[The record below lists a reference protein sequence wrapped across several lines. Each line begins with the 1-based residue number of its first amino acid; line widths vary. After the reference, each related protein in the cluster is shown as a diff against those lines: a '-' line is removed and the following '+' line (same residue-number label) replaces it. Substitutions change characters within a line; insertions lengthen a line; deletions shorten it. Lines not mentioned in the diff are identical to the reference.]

1 MTIKRSIFRV
11 FQVVFSFAVVIFA
24 ISAKAEV
31 YCEISI
37 DSPMPVCPGTYFELS
52 VFEGPNQVFD
62 WQRQEGSGF
71 VTVGNESILG
81 LQLQDSATFRVVV
94 IDTITNDTCPSELF
108 GVGVRP
114 LIQIEFFQHQ
124 LTCTNGDKDNGR
136 NAKVGA
142 TASGAFQP
150 DEYHYFWD
158 VLPLQL
164 APGDS
169 SLAIGLKA
177 HQNYAIMVKDNY
189 GCATRDTFYTRAYP
203 NPVIEIFTD
212 PNDTVYLQNPLVTYS
227 FDNLSVDSIPLT
239 THSWEIMEGDTV
251 FSSELGEPTYK
262 YNSVG
267 EFYTF
272 LKVVNP
278 QGCDTTYTTRV
289 TVKPVELYIPNVFT
303 PGTSPGVNDFFEV
316 TTKENKEKGTTA
328 IETLQRFYENSRL
341 VVFNRLGKK
350 VFEADNYDNKWD
362 GDNLPD
368 GVYYYVLECQG
379 AKSTDVFKG
388 SVTIIRGN

>member
-1 MTIKRSIFRV
+1 MTIARSIIKTFKISFVLALV
-11 FQVVFSFAVVIFA
+11 FNALSGKAQDTCA
-24 ISAKAEV
+24 ISM
-31 YCEISI
+31 
-37 DSPMPVCPGTYFELS
+37 DTPMPACPETYFELS
-52 VFEGPNQVFD
+52 VFERVNQTFD
-62 WQRQEGSGF
+62 WQQQEGSGF
-71 VTVGNESILG
+71 VSVGNESILG
-81 LQLQDSATFRVVV
+81 MQLQDSATFRVVV
-94 IDTITNDTCPSELF
+94 IDTITNDTCESKLF
-108 GVGVRP
+108 GVSVHP
-114 LIQIEFFQHQ
+114 AIHIEFVQYQ
-124 LTCTNGDKDNGR
+124 LTCTNGDMDNGKS
-136 NAKVGA
+136 AKVGA

-150 DEYHYFWD
+150 DEYHYIWD

-177 HQNYAIMVKDNY
+177 HQNYTITVKDNY
-189 GCATRDTFYTRAYP
+189 GCAAHDTVYTKAYS

-212 PNDTVYLQNPLVTYS
+212 PNDTVYLQNPSVTYTYN
-227 FDNLSVDSIPLT
+227 NLSIDSIALT
-239 THSWEIMEGDTV
+239 THSWEIIEGDTV
-251 FSSELGEPTYK
+251 FTSELEAPVYR
-262 YNSVG
+262 YNSTG
-267 EFYTF
+267 EFMTYLT
-272 LKVVNP
+272 VVNP
-278 QGCDTTYTTRV
+278 DGCDTTYATTV
-289 TVKPVELYIPNVFT
+289 TVKPVELLIPNVFT

-368 GVYYYVLECQG
+368 GVYYYVLECHG

>member
-1 MTIKRSIFRV
+1 MH
-11 FQVVFSFAVVIFA
+11 A

-37 DSPMPVCPGTYFELS
+37 DTPMPVCPGTYFELS
-52 VFEGPNQVFD
+52 VFEGANQVFD
-62 WQRQEGSGF
+62 WQRQEGNGF

-81 LQLQDSATFRVVV
+81 LQLQDSATFRVIV

-124 LTCTNGDKDNGR
+124 LTCTNGDKDNGK

-142 TASGAFQP
+142 TASGTFQP

-189 GCATRDTFYTRAYP
+189 GCATRDTFYTKAYP

-212 PNDTVYLQNPLVTYS
+212 PGDTVYLQNPLVTYS

-251 FSSELGEPTYK
+251 FSSELDEPTYK

-267 EFYTF
+267 EFYTY
-272 LKVVNP
+272 LTVVNP
-278 QGCDTTYTTRV
+278 QGCDTIYTTQV
-289 TVKPVELYIPNVFT
+289 TVKPVELFIPNVF
-303 PGTSPGVNDFFEV
+303 SPGNGDGSNDKFEI
-316 TTKENKEKGTTA
+316 TTA
-328 IETLQRFYENSRL
+328 DNKGKVTDETLSRYYEQSRL
-341 VVFNRLGKK
+341 VVFNRLGRK
-350 VFEADNYDNKWD
+350 VFESNNYQNDWE

-368 GVYYYVLECQG
+368 GVYYYVLECHG
-379 AKSTDVFKG
+379 AKSTDIFKG
-388 SVTIIRGN
+388 SVTIIRSN

>member
-81 LQLQDSATFRVVV
+81 LQLQDSTTFRVIV

-124 LTCTNGDKDNGR
+124 LTCTNGDTTNGR

-177 HQNYAIMVKDNY
+177 HQNYAIMVKDSY

-203 NPVIEIFTD
+203 NPVIEIYTE
-212 PNDTVYLQNPLVTYS
+212 PGDTVYLQNPLVTYS

-251 FSSELGEPTYK
+251 FSSELDEPTYK

-278 QGCDTTYTTRV
+278 QGCDTTYTTQV
-289 TVKPVELYIPNVFT
+289 TVKPVELFIPNVF
-303 PGTSPGVNDFFEV
+303 SPGNGDGSNDKFEI
-316 TTKENKEKGTTA
+316 TTA
-328 IETLQRFYENSRL
+328 DNKGKVTDETLGRYYEQSRL
-341 VVFNRLGKK
+341 VIFNRLGRK
-350 VFEADNYDNKWD
+350 VFESNNYQNDWE

-368 GVYYYVLECQG
+368 GVYYYVLECHG
-379 AKSTDVFKG
+379 AKSTDIFKG
-388 SVTIIRGN
+388 SVTIIRSN